1 MNQRRMQHLAANAEA
16 VNGPV
21 TFEARPARRSAWL
34 LHQLLRRFGSRNAG
48 TAEDQAH
55 LLERLQ
61 REQ

>member
-21 TFEARPARRSAWL
+21 TFEARPSQRSAWL
-34 LHQLLRRFGSRNAG
+34 LHRLLCRVGSRNAG
-48 TAEDQAH
+48 NAEDQAR
-55 LLERLQ
+55 LLKRLQ